1 MTERM
6 LVEGNVAMCRGAVDA
21 GCRHF
26 FGYPITPQNEVPEW
40 FSRELPKIGGVYVQA
55 QSETGSINMLYGAAS
70 AGARVMTST
79 AGPGWS
85 LMQETISHINTA
97 ETPCVIGLV
106 QRTGPGAGG
115 PRHSQND
122 YNSAVKG
129 GGHGGYKNIVLAPAS
144 VQETYE
150 LAQLA
155 FYLADK
161 YRNIVVILTDAV
173 LGLLLEPLE
182 PKVLDFGPLPP
193 KDWAIGKCAPYKD
206 KKIHMVEHAG
216 FLFGDPTKSPYLTLL
231 KHLSNKWAAMEADV
245 RYEEY
250 KMQDADL
257 VLVAFGYVSRSC
269 KEAINQA
276 RKEGLKVGLLR
287 PITLF
292 PFPTKA
298 ISELATQG
306 KKFMVVED
314 NIGQMVD
321 DVRLA
326 VEGRAKIY
334 LVNAF
339 ARDLPTEMGSIMP
352 DKILEEVKKVL

>member
-1 MTERM
+1 
-6 LVEGNVAMCRGAVDA
+6 L
-21 GCRHF
+21 
-26 FGYPITPQNEVPEW
+26 
-40 FSRELPKIGGVYVQA
+40 GGVYVQA
-55 QSETGSINMLYGAAS
+55 QSETGAVNMIYGASA

-79 AGPGWS
+79 SGPGWS
-85 LMQETISHINTA
+85 LMQETISHINVA
-97 ETPCVIGLV
+97 ETPVVIGLI

-150 LAQLA
+150 MTQLG

-161 YRNIVVILTDAV
+161 YRNVVVLLSDAV
-173 LGLLLEPLE
+173 IGLLREPLE
-182 PKVLDFGPLPP
+182 RKVMDFGPLPA
-193 KDWAIGKCAPYKD
+193 KDWAIGKCAPHKD
-206 KKIHMVEHAG
+206 KKVNFVEHAG
-216 FLFGDPTKSPYLTLL
+216 FLFGNPEKSPYLNLL
-231 KHLSNKWAAMEADV
+231 RHLSNKWAAMEADV

-250 KMQDADL
+250 QMGDADL
-257 VLVAFGYVSRSC
+257 VLIAFGYVSRSC

-276 RKEGLKVGLLR
+276 RKAGLKVGLLR

-292 PFPTKA
+292 PFPTRA
-298 ISELATQG
+298 IRDLAGQG
-306 KKFMVVED
+306 KNFMVVED

-326 VEGRAKIY
+326 VEGRAKIT

-352 DKILEEVKKVL
+352 GKILEEVKKIL